1 MLSTSCPLAWTNSL
15 SWATLAVA
23 NTKQQP
29 QSTDT
34 CFEVI
39 LSADTCTASLFGP
52 FLLMTWFPAGDHF
65 LGPVDGLHAWTP
77 SISAPWKGYQRETSW
92 SGDESASCLLVF
104 LECREGLER
113 SSQRGCLAMSSFQ
126 LTLQGPEELW
136 PNLCFKE
143 TANKCKQSVSKAGV
157 QLLVSWSPLHCN
169 VCLSILLTTE
179 RGSPLRWPVHAAV
192 LREGRVHVCTS
203 FYS

>member
-1 MLSTSCPLAWTNSL
+1 MLWSHPECRHLHSKPLWTLPFNDLISSRRSL
-15 SWATLAVA
+15 SGPCGWPACM
-23 NTKQQP
+23 NPKHF
-29 QSTDT
+29 
-34 CFEVI
+34 C
-39 LSADTCTASLFGP
+39 SLEGLP
-52 FLLMTWFPAGDHF
+52 KGD
-65 LGPVDGLHAWTP
+65 
-77 SISAPWKGYQRETSW
+77 SW

-113 SSQRGCLAMSSFQ
+113 SSQRGWLAMSTFQ

-143 TANKCKQSVSKAGV
+143 TTNKCKQSVSKASV

-169 VCLSILLTTE
+169 VCLSILVTAE
-179 RGSPLRWPVHAAV
+179 RGSQLRWPVHAAV